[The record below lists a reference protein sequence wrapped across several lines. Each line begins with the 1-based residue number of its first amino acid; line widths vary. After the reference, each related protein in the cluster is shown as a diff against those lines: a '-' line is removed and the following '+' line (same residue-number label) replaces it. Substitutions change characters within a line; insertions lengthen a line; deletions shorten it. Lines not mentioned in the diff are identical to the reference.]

1 MNSED
6 ALTFPTFRPIHS
18 LACKCGSSRLAPS
31 CVHVLLFILVYKI
44 LGRTRRGIFYKR
56 ITQIRNRRY
65 KRRGQA
71 VYRHL
76 WNFSA
81 MWRLACDGQH
91 CDVPE
96 KPGKG
101 TLFSFFIIT
110 VMNNFGQFST
120 YLVNSRRGVSFWSLT
135 GNPVTNGI
143 DGKFP
148 YWFPS
153 LVGSITRDSQQS
165 GWLPFC

>member
-6 ALTFPTFRPIHS
+6 AFTFPTFTPMSS
-18 LACKCGSSRLAPS
+18 LACKCESSRFAPS
-31 CVHVLLFILVYKI
+31 CAHVLLFILVYKI
-44 LGRTRRGIFYKR
+44 LGELDEASFTNEWLRSEIGDTREQDKQYIA
-56 ITQIRNRRY
+56 ICEASPQ
-65 KRRGQA
+65 
-71 VYRHL
+71 
-76 WNFSA
+76 
-81 MWRLACDGQH
+81 CDVWLVTGQH

-148 YWFPS
+148 Y
-153 LVGSITRDSQQS
+153 
-165 GWLPFC
+165 